1 MKDNQFNIRL
11 IEFIQMYSYCEHEKL
26 LGFKE
31 CETLEHLKLK
41 CDKLFESLSKLSN
54 RPMQEINDFV
64 QEVYEEDIYYND
76 DIPTTYFLLM
86 TKLMNSIEQKKDDE
100 NDLINIKLDE
110 VSIIQI
116 VAIVKAHAMRRLE
129 NLESN

>member
-11 IEFIQMYSYCEHEKL
+11 IDFIQMYSYWEHEKL
-26 LGFKE
+26 LGFE
-31 CETLEHLKLK
+31 ERETLEHLKLK
-41 CDKLFESLSKLSN
+41 CDKLFESLSKISN

-64 QEVYEEDIYYND
+64 QEIYKEDIYYND

-86 TKLMNSIEQKKDDE
+86 TKLMNSIKQKKDDE

-129 NLESN
+129 NLE